1 MHWAEINALKKIK
14 EVEVIRNKWNKGDFL
29 RFSPFHGSNI

>member
-1 MHWAEINALKKIK
+1 MHWAEINALKKK

-29 RFSPFHGSNI
+29 RFSPFHGSNV